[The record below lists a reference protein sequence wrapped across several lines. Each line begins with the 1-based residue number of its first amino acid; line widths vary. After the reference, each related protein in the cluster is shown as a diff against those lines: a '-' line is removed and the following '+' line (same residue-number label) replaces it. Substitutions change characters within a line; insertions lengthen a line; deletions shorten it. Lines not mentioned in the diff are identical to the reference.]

1 MKRRLRQRE
10 FGFTNWGGKRKGA
23 GRKPKGAK
31 AMAPHAKRERLKA
44 RHPVFV
50 TMRLRAGLR
59 SLRANDTHA
68 LLVAAFVAASRES
81 FRIVE
86 HSIQA
91 THLHL
96 IVEAQDERALA
107 RGMIGLSVRIVR
119 GLNRLWKRSG
129 SVFEDRYHARIL
141 TTPSAVRNAL
151 VYLLNNARKHGAW
164 FAKSPD
170 VYSSGPAFDGW
181 RAALSPAASRAR
193 LLPSPRTWL
202 LSVGWKR
209 HGLLGVLEAPKEE
222 SRSFKPRHRR
232 R

>member
-31 AMAPHAKRERLKA
+31 AMASHAKRERLKA
-44 RHPVFV
+44 RYPVFV

-59 SLRANDTHA
+59 NLRANDTHT
-68 LLVAAFVAASRES
+68 LLEAAFVAASRES

-86 HSIQA
+86 HSIQSN
-91 THLHL
+91 HLHL
-96 IVEAQDERALA
+96 LVESQDERALA

-119 GLNRLWKRSG
+119 GLNKLWKRSG

-151 VYLLNNARKHGAW
+151 VYVLNNARKHGAW
-164 FAKSPD
+164 IAKSPD
-170 VYSSGPAFDGW
+170 VYSSGLAFDGW
-181 RAALSPAASRAR
+181 RLALNPAISRSR

-209 HGLLGVLEAPKEE
+209 SGLLDVLEAPKEE
-222 SRSFKPRHRR
+222 SRLFKPRHRR

>member
-1 MKRRLRQRE
+1 MKNRLRQRE
-10 FGFTNWGGKRKGA
+10 FGFANWGGKRKGA

-31 AMAPHAKRERLKA
+31 AMASHSKRERLAA
-44 RHPVFV
+44 RYPVFV

-59 SLRANDTHA
+59 SLRTNDTHA
-68 LLVAAFVAASRES
+68 LLEAALVAASRES

-119 GLNRLWKRSG
+119 GLNKLWKRSG
-129 SVFEDRYHARIL
+129 SIFEDRYHARIL
-141 TTPSAVRNAL
+141 TTPFAVRTAL
-151 VYLLNNARKHGAW
+151 VYVINNARKHGAW
-164 FAKSPD
+164 IAKSPD

-181 RAALSPAASRAR
+181 RATQDPAESRPR
-193 LLPSPRTWL
+193 FLPSPRTWL

-209 HGLLGVLEAPKEE
+209 HGLLGVLETPREE
-222 SRSFKPRHRR
+222 SRSFKPRRR

>member
-1 MKRRLRQRE
+1 
-10 FGFTNWGGKRKGA
+10 
-23 GRKPKGAK
+23 
-31 AMAPHAKRERLKA
+31 
-44 RHPVFV
+44 
-50 TMRLRAGLR
+50 MRLRAGLR
-59 SLRANDTHA
+59 SLRANDAHA
-68 LLVAAFVAASRES
+68 LLEAAFVAASRES

-86 HSIQA
+86 HSIQT

-141 TTPSAVRNAL
+141 TTPAAVRNAL
-151 VYLLNNARKHGAW
+151 VYVLNNARKHGAW

-181 RAALSPAASRAR
+181 RAAKNPAESRAR

-209 HGLLGVLEAPKEE
+209 HGLLDVLETPKEE
-222 SRSFKPRHRR
+222 RRSFKPRHRR

>member
-1 MKRRLRQRE
+1 MNKRLRQRE

-31 AMAPHAKRERLKA
+31 AMASHAKRKPLKS

-59 SLRANDTHA
+59 NLRANDSHA
-68 LLVAAFVAASRES
+68 LLEVAFVAASRES
-81 FRIVE
+81 FRIVQ

-91 THLHL
+91 NHLHL
-96 IVEAQDERALA
+96 IIEAQDEKALA
-107 RGMIGLSVRIVR
+107 RGMIGLSVRVVR
-119 GLNRLWKRSG
+119 GLNTLWKRSG
-129 SVFEDRYHARIL
+129 SVFQDRYHARIL
-141 TTPSAVRNAL
+141 TSPSAVRAAL
-151 VYLLNNARKHGAW
+151 VYVLNNARKHGAW

-181 RAALSPAASRAR
+181 RAALRPADSRSR
-193 LLPSPRTWL
+193 LLPPPRTWL

-209 HGLLGVLEAPKEE
+209 HGLLGVLEAPKGREA
-222 SRSFKPRHRR
+222 RLIKARR

>member
-1 MKRRLRQRE
+1 MKKRLRQRE

-31 AMAPHAKRERLKA
+31 AMAPHAKRERLEA

-50 TMRLRAGLR
+50 TMRLRAGLW
-59 SLRANDTHA
+59 SLRASDTHA
-68 LLVAAFVAASRES
+68 LLEAAFVAASRES

-107 RGMIGLSVRIVR
+107 RGMIGLSVRIAR
-119 GLNRLWKRSG
+119 GLNKLWKRSG
-129 SVFEDRYHARIL
+129 SVFEDRYHTRIL

-151 VYLLNNARKHGAW
+151 VYVLNNARKHGAW

-181 RAALSPAASRAR
+181 RAALSPAFSRSR

-209 HGLLGVLEAPKEE
+209 HGLLGVLEPPKEE
-222 SRSFKPRHRR
+222 SRSFKPRRR
-232 R
+232 RR